1 MRKISEVGP
10 KAAANRLSRPNLSEQ
25 LMKLSRRF
33 LILACLLLSAPLMA
47 EAQQKTDKR
56 LLQKISVDFTA
67 KPVEDVLKELGEKY
81 KLPVEFDPS
90 VASIGAGS
98 SPFSLTADGV
108 MLGSVIHLAC
118 ESENLEYTIEKGR
131 MVVTAPQPEDKLTVR
146 DYAIGTL
153 GNVVDLQLF
162 AVSLVGLT
170 SGAWKDVDG
179 EGGSITAIKPQSI
192 TIQQTRKVHAELQE
206 LFDQITTALSGRPRV
221 PTAQDRADQLIVR
234 KLQTPGQLTAGEM
247 PLPELLDQLLK
258 KNGVPHWID
267 QVALADEGI
276 DLTKLNSTV
285 EGKKMPAAGRLDAIT
300 SEHNLAWRVADEVV
314 QITTAEKANSQLT
327 VKVYDV
333 RNANRPIAILA
344 QQLTSNKD
352 LGPWQIDEG
361 EGGSLLPMGNFL
373 VIRQSAGNHAKI
385 AKLLK

>member
-1 MRKISEVGP
+1 MKPST
-10 KAAANRLSRPNLSEQ
+10 RL
-25 LMKLSRRF
+25 M
-33 LILACLLLSAPLMA
+33 ILACLLLCAPLMA
-47 EAQQKTDKR
+47 QAQQKTDKR

-67 KPVEDVLKELGEKY
+67 KPVEEVLKELGEKY

-108 MLGSVIHLAC
+108 MLGSVIHLVC
-118 ESENLEYTIEKGR
+118 ESEGLEYTIEKGR
-131 MVVTAPQPEDKLTVR
+131 LVVTAPQPEDKLTVR
-146 DYAIGTL
+146 EYAIGTL
-153 GNVVDLQLF
+153 GSVVDLQLF

-192 TIQQTRKVHAELQE
+192 TIQQTRKVHSELQE

-221 PTAQDRADQLIVR
+221 QTAQDRADQLIIR

-247 PLPELLDQLLK
+247 PLPELLEQLLK
-258 KNGVPHWID
+258 KNGIPHWID

-285 EGKKMPAAGRLDAIT
+285 EGKKMPAAARLDALT
-300 SEHNLAWRVADEVV
+300 SEHNLSWRVADEVV

-333 RNANRPIAILA
+333 RNANRPLNILA
-344 QQLTSNKD
+344 EQLTSNKD
-352 LGPWQIDEG
+352 LGPWQIDDG
-361 EGGSLLPMGNFL
+361 EGGALLPMGNFL
-373 VIRQSAGNHAKI
+373 VIRQSAANHAKI